1 MNTNL
6 LSTASSSVLICYH
19 VLYIPLNRWHKS
31 NINGRVA
38 GLSIISVSG
47 SPGTPSEIRI
57 RGAGSFLS
65 NNSPLI
71 VIDGIPHENYAI
83 GENDKFPGLDLLSL
97 INTMDVHSV
106 TVLKDA
112 SDVAPYGVK
121 GTNGVIVIN
130 TKRAIEGPTLRDIL
144 EELNLID

>member
-1 MNTNL
+1 MNL
-6 LSTASSSVLICYH
+6 
-19 VLYIPLNRWHKS
+19 S
-31 NINGRVA
+31 NIKFFPLLVFFIINSLQSQSTVDQALKGRVA
-38 GLSIISVSG
+38 GLSIFSVSG
-47 SPGTPSEIRI
+47 APGTPSEIRI

-71 VIDGIPHENYAI
+71 VIDGVPYENYAI

-97 INTMDVHSV
+97 INTMDIHSV

-130 TKRAIEGPTLRDIL
+130 TKRAIEGQTLRDLL

>member
-1 MNTNL
+1 MNL
-6 LSTASSSVLICYH
+6 
-19 VLYIPLNRWHKS
+19 S
-31 NINGRVA
+31 NIKFFPLLVFFTINSLQSQSTVDQALKGRVA

-71 VIDGIPHENYAI
+71 VIDGVPYENYAI

-130 TKRAIEGPTLRDIL
+130 TKRAIEGPTLRDLL
-144 EELNLID
+144 EELNLIN

>member
-1 MNTNL
+1 MNL
-6 LSTASSSVLICYH
+6 
-19 VLYIPLNRWHKS
+19 S
-31 NINGRVA
+31 NIKFFPLLVFFIINSLQSQSTVDQALKGRVA
-38 GLSIISVSG
+38 GLSIFSVAG
-47 SPGTPSEIRI
+47 APGTPSEIRI

-71 VIDGIPHENYAI
+71 VIDGVPYENYAI

-97 INTMDVHSV
+97 INTMDIHSV

-130 TKRAIEGPTLRDIL
+130 TKRAIEGPTLRDLL

>member
-1 MNTNL
+1 MDL
-6 LSTASSSVLICYH
+6 
-19 VLYIPLNRWHKS
+19 S
-31 NINGRVA
+31 NIKFFPLLVFFLINSLQSQLTVDQALKGRVA

-57 RGAGSFLS
+57 RGTGSFLS

-71 VIDGIPHENYAI
+71 VIDGVPYENYAI

-97 INTMDVHSV
+97 INTMDIHSV

-130 TKRAIEGPTLRDIL
+130 TKRAIEGPSLRDIL
-144 EELNLID
+144 KELNLID